1 MFSSKLIDVFRE
13 AGKASILAVVP
24 FNPTGYIDVGN
35 VSYYMS
41 HII

>member
-1 MFSSKLIDVFRE
+1 MFSSKLIDMLRE
-13 AGKASILAVVP
+13 ADGASILALVP
-24 FNPTGYIDVGN
+24 LNPTGYIDVGN